1 MLGVLFSF
9 VFVRVARLALDHMQL
24 VLGEAKFA
32 EPVGHL
38 LLTFVCCSSIVLIKL
53 REALVAI
60 DRRQSVHDL
69 AHSRVKMPLD
79 DLSELLD
86 VVLELH
92 KLLAKY

>member
-1 MLGVLFSF
+1 M
-9 VFVRVARLALDHMQL
+9 
-24 VLGEAKFA
+24 
-32 EPVGHL
+32 
-38 LLTFVCCSSIVLIKL
+38 
-53 REALVAI
+53 VAI

>member
-1 MLGVLFSF
+1 MLGVLFSS

-24 VLGEAKFA
+24 VLGEAEVA

-38 LLTFVCCSSIVLIKL
+38 LLAFVCCSCIVLIKL